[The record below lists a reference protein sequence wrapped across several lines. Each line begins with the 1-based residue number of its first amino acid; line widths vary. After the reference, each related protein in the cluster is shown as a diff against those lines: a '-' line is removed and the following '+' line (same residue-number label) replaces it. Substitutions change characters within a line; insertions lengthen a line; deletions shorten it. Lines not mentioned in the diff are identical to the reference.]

1 MSSGDELNVDT
12 AEIRDY
18 LARTGVDFAVL
29 FGSHVRDEER
39 ASSDI
44 DIALSFPDEMDDYER
59 FHLHNSISAELQQ
72 YADSFVDVSDLDSL
86 PLPVAHAA
94 LRDGVLLVGDERTL
108 EAYRER
114 VNEEYEATA
123 EKRKREHE
131 EFIDRLARGD
141 V

>member
-1 MSSGDELNVDT
+1 MSSGDALNIDLT
-12 AEIRDY
+12 EIRNY
-18 LARTGVDFAVL
+18 LAEAKVTFAVL
-29 FGSHVRDEER
+29 FGSHARDTESE
-39 ASSDI
+39 SSDI
-44 DIALSFPDEMDDYER
+44 DVALRFSDEMDDYER
-59 FHLHNSISAELQQ
+59 FHLRNRISAELQQ
-72 YADSFVDVSDLDSL
+72 HADAFVDVSDLDSL

-94 LRDGVLLVGDERTL
+94 LRDGVYLVGDERTV

-114 VNEEYEATA
+114 VKAEYEATA